1 MDDATAI
8 ARVRE
13 GHIDAFA
20 DVVDR
25 YEVPILRYLTRM
37 TGDAE
42 LARDLAQDTFLQAF
56 KNIMNTKSELSL
68 KAWLYKIAT
77 NNALQHHRRRKI
89 LSFIPF
95 LNSAET
101 DIPEPGS
108 GPEWIDAKVD
118 VQRALL
124 GVPTDQRA
132 ALVLHYVE
140 GLKYDVPMGFGGRR
154 ALPGRDHQRRH
165 HARFRRRWRR
175 PVREGGTSR
184 RDRGHRE
191 PEHLQQAGA

>member
-1 MDDATAI
+1 VDEATAV
-8 ARVRE
+8 ARVRS
-13 GHIDAFA
+13 GQVDAFA
-20 DVVDR
+20 EIIDL
-25 YEVPILRYLTRM
+25 YEAPILRYLARM

-56 KNIMNTKSELSL
+56 KSIVSTNSELML

-95 LNSAET
+95 LNFAEN
-101 DIPEPGS
+101 DIPEPRN
-108 GPEWIDAKVD
+108 GPRLVDDKID

-124 GVPTDQRA
+124 GVPIDQRT

-140 GLKYDVPMGFGGRR
+140 GLKYREIADVLSTTEEAIRKRVARGSEAFRL
-154 ALPGRDHQRRH
+154 AYLPPADAQDDPG
-165 HARFRRRWRR
+165 
-175 PVREGGTSR
+175 EGG
-184 RDRGHRE
+184 E
-191 PEHLQQAGA
+191 